1 MSEMTA
7 ASAGTGLERRLRQ
20 RLLLRGESAVA
31 SAGLVLASILLVT
44 MGASAWWTFRTQHAA
59 LTEARQQQAQA
70 IAAILSQ
77 SAEVMLGANELTA
90 VRRLIADASR
100 DYQLNICR
108 IVLPSG
114 KVVADADPSK
124 ITAMALP
131 ASWGGAVHDA
141 MSIEGN
147 KLLYPLMITGRGPAQ
162 FEIEP
167 ALTMPWWTHWNTQA
181 GVGGI
186 GAAALVG
193 LLVVYRVM
201 RTRITAMSLIREA
214 LLSLAHGE
222 KTVTALAVS
231 PSLGPEAL
239 AWNGLLEEKEKLS
252 KQMVIERVRE
262 SLSATRGG
270 GKSELEAACDAM
282 SQGLILVD
290 ERMRVKYA
298 NGAAAVFMQIKRENL
313 VGGEVERFIQHPG
326 LVEAVRSVA
335 VLGMLKRLTVEV
347 EQKTDQSTGVLR
359 YSVRPVR
366 KDDAA
371 AAMVTIDD
379 ITQQRVAEESRNAF
393 VAKATHELRTPLTN
407 IRLYVET
414 AIDEG
419 EQNPTMRANCLNV
432 INQEAR
438 RLERIVGEMLSV
450 AEIEAGSFRI
460 RRDDI
465 YVDALFE
472 QLKGDYAAQAT
483 EKQIELVFNLPPK
496 LPVIKGDR
504 DKILVALHNLIGN
517 SLKYTPDGGKV
528 NVTVEYRGGRLT
540 VDVTDTGIGIGSVDV
555 ARVFDKF
562 YRAKDARVGKIQGT
576 GLGLT
581 LAREVA
587 RLHGGDIEVESQLD
601 KGSTFMLTLP
611 APAEGA

>member
-1 MSEMTA
+1 MSETPT
-7 ASAGTGLERRLRQ
+7 GTEQRKRQ
-20 RLLLRGESAVA
+20 RLLLRGESTVA
-31 SAGLVLASILLVT
+31 SAGLVPATILLT
-44 MGASAWWTFRTQHAA
+44 AMAASAWWAFRTQHAA
-59 LTEARQQQAQA
+59 LQEARLQQARA
-70 IAAILSQ
+70 IATILSQ
-77 SAEVMLGANELTA
+77 SAEVMLASNELTA

-100 DYQLNICR
+100 DYQLDICR
-108 IVLPSG
+108 IVLPNG
-114 KVVADADPSK
+114 QVVADADPSK
-124 ITAMALP
+124 ITAMKLP
-131 ASWGGAVHDA
+131 TTWGGAVEEA
-141 MSIEGN
+141 VSVEGN
-147 KLLYPLMITGRGPAQ
+147 KLLYPLLIGGRGVAQ

-167 ALTMPWWTHWNTQA
+167 ALTTPWWTHWKTQA

-186 GAAALVG
+186 GAAALAA
-193 LLVVYRVM
+193 LLIVYRVM
-201 RTRITAMSLIREA
+201 RTRITAMSMIREA
-214 LLSLAHGE
+214 LLAMGRGE

-231 PSLGPEAL
+231 PSLGPEAA
-239 AWNGLLEEKEKLS
+239 AWNAVLEEKEKLD
-252 KQMVIERVRE
+252 KQMVVERVRE

-270 GKSELEAACDAM
+270 KGELEAACDAM

-290 ERMRVKYA
+290 EHMRVKYA
-298 NGAAAVFMQIKRENL
+298 NGAAAVFLQIKRENL
-313 VGGEVERFIQHPG
+313 VGGEVERFIQHAG
-326 LVEAVRSVA
+326 LIEAVKSVA
-335 VLGMLKRLTVEV
+335 TYGMLKRLTVEV
-347 EQKTDQSTGVLR
+347 EQKTEHSTGVLR

-460 RRDDI
+460 RKDDI

-472 QLKGDYAAQAT
+472 QLKTDYVAAAK
-483 EKQIELVFNLPPK
+483 EKRIELTFNLPPK

-504 DKILVALHNLIGN
+504 DKILVAVHNLIAN
-517 SLKYTPDGGKV
+517 ALKYTPDDGKV
-528 NVTVEYRGGRLT
+528 GVTVEAREGRLI
-540 VDVTDTGIGIGSVDV
+540 VDVTDNGIGIGPDDLG
-555 ARVFDKF
+555 RVFDKF

-587 RLHGGDIEVESQLD
+587 RLHGGEIDVESQLD
-601 KGSTFMLTLP
+601 KGSTFTLTLP
-611 APAEGA
+611 APAEGV

>member
-1 MSEMTA
+1 MSQTIGN
-7 ASAGTGLERRLRQ
+7 GTERLLRQ
-20 RLLLRGESAVA
+20 RLLLRGESTVA
-31 SAGLVLASILLVT
+31 SAGLVLAAILLT
-44 MGASAWWTFRTQHAA
+44 AMAASAWWTFRTQQAA
-59 LTEARQQQAQA
+59 IEEARRQQAQA
-70 IAAILSQ
+70 IATILSQ
-77 SAEVMLGANELTA
+77 SAEVMLASNELTA

-100 DYQLNICR
+100 DYQLELCR
-108 IVLPSG
+108 IVLPNGS
-114 KVVADADPSK
+114 VVADADPSK
-124 ITAMALP
+124 ITAMQLP
-131 ASWGGAVHDA
+131 TTWDGAVQETVSA
-141 MSIEGN
+141 EGN
-147 KLLYPLMITGRGPAQ
+147 KLLYPLMIGGRGMAQ

-167 ALTMPWWTHWNTQA
+167 ALTTPWWTYWKTQA

-186 GAAALVG
+186 GAAALLG
-193 LLVVYRVM
+193 LLVVYRTM

-214 LLSLAHGE
+214 LLALGQGE

-231 PSLGPEAL
+231 PSLGAEAV
-239 AWNGLLEEKEKLS
+239 AWNTLLEERERSEK
-252 KQMVIERVRE
+252 QRVVERVRE
-262 SLSATRGG
+262 SLSGVRGG
-270 GKSELEAACDAM
+270 RSELEAACDAM

-290 ERMRVKYA
+290 EKMRVKYA
-298 NGAAAVFMQIKRENL
+298 NGAAAVFLQIKRENL
-313 VGGEVERFIQHPG
+313 VGGEVERFVRHPG
-326 LVEAVRSVA
+326 LIEALKSVA
-335 VLGMLKRLTVEV
+335 VKGEMKRLTVEV
-347 EQKTDQSTGVLR
+347 EQKTDHSVGVLR
-359 YSVRPVR
+359 YSLRPVR

-414 AIDEG
+414 AIEEG
-419 EQNPTMRANCLNV
+419 ETNPTMRANCLNV

-472 QLKGDYAAQAT
+472 QLKGDYAAQAK
-483 EKQIELVFNLPPK
+483 EKQIELTFNLSPK

-504 DKILVALHNLIGN
+504 DKILVAVHNLIAN
-517 SLKYTPDGGKV
+517 SLKYTPEGGKV
-528 NVTVEYRGGRLT
+528 TVTVEARDGRLI
-540 VDVTDTGIGIGSVDV
+540 VDVVDTGIGIGPDDIG
-555 ARVFDKF
+555 RVFDKF
-562 YRAKDARVGKIQGT
+562 YRAKDARVGRIQGT

-587 RLHGGDIEVESQLD
+587 RLHGGDIEVESQLN
-601 KGSTFMLTLP
+601 KGSTFTLTLP
-611 APAEGA
+611 ASAEGA

>member
-1 MSEMTA
+1 MSQTL
-7 ASAGTGLERRLRQ
+7 GTGTERLMRQ
-20 RLLLRGESAVA
+20 RLLLRGESTVA
-31 SAGLVLASILLVT
+31 SAGLVLAAILLIA
-44 MGASAWWTFRTQHAA
+44 MAASAWWTFRTQHAA
-59 LTEARQQQAQA
+59 LQDARTQQAQA
-70 IAAILSQ
+70 IATILSQ
-77 SAEVMLGANELTA
+77 SAEVMLASNELTA
-90 VRRLIADASR
+90 VRRLLADASR
-100 DYQLNICR
+100 DHQLELCR
-108 IVLPSG
+108 IVLPNG
-114 KVVADADPSK
+114 AVVADADPSR
-124 ITAMALP
+124 ITAMQLP
-131 ASWGGAVHDA
+131 ATWGGDVPDTVTV
-141 MSIEGN
+141 EGK
-147 KLLYPLMITGRGPAQ
+147 KLLYPLMINGRGMAR
-162 FEIEP
+162 FEVEP
-167 ALTMPWWTHWNTQA
+167 TLLTPWWTHWKAQA

-186 GAAALVG
+186 GAAALLA
-193 LLVVYRVM
+193 LLVVYRIM
-201 RTRITAMSLIREA
+201 RTRISAMSMIRDA
-214 LLSLAHGE
+214 LLALGQGE

-231 PSLGPEAL
+231 PSLGPEAV
-239 AWNGLLEEKEKLS
+239 AWNALLEERERSEKQ
-252 KQMVIERVRE
+252 KVFERIRE
-262 SLSATRGG
+262 SLSSTRGG
-270 GKSELEAACDAM
+270 RSELEAACDAM

-290 ERMRVKYA
+290 EKMRVKYA
-298 NGAAAVFMQIKRENL
+298 NGAAAVFLQIKRESL
-313 VGGEVERFIQHPG
+313 LAGEIERFIQHPG
-326 LVEAVRSVA
+326 LIEAVKSVA
-335 VLGMLKRLTVEV
+335 AYGMMKRLTVEV
-347 EQKTDQSTGVLR
+347 EQKTDNSVGVLR

-419 EQNPTMRANCLNV
+419 ETNPTMRANCLNV

-472 QLKGDYAAQAT
+472 QLKTDYAAQAK
-483 EKQIELVFNLPPK
+483 ENQLDLIFNLPPK

-504 DKILVALHNLIGN
+504 DKILVAVHNLIAN
-517 SLKYTPDGGKV
+517 ALKYTPEGGKV
-528 NVTVEYRGGRLT
+528 TVTVEVRDGRLV
-540 VDVTDTGIGIGSVDV
+540 VDVADTGIGIGPDDIG
-555 ARVFDKF
+555 RVFDKF

-587 RLHGGDIEVESQLD
+587 RLHGGDIEVESQLN
-601 KGSTFMLTLP
+601 KGSTFTLTLP